1 MKRFKAFSR
10 IELLAAVVILLGL
23 ISVGFFFDRGHHATI
38 DLEAIS
44 DQKVN
49 CQIRLNWG
57 KASNPRPLT
66 IYPDINNYRFTI
78 RKFSSHYKFTIYLD
92 ANQPVTTFR
101 LRKVVIR
108 QPGCPR
114 VQLVGQKLLTAM
126 SNSKFVTLRLADD
139 GDVIIDIISKDTD
152 RDVPELNFGY
162 PIPLSKVAW
171 WTWVISRASILCFV
185 MLSGLGLCIRLIG
198 SQNPATRTTPRA
210 FVILAAIAS
219 VLTLSLSLSS
229 AFNAHPDEIWH
240 ITSVSYFLFESYPAV
255 TNTLQSIHTFSSYHS
270 SYLSTGE
277 LYYPVAAVWTSLLS
291 TLTDL
296 PLDQVQI
303 IRLFSVTCFIF
314 LVCLL
319 IRQKNHG
326 LLLPFLI
333 TPQLWYVFGYANSD
347 WFGVAAATLLLLF
360 LNLSRFTFHRF
371 VVGGSFARFLQLGPL
386 FILLGLL
393 CFSKPNYWVS
403 AIFCFYEPLVR
414 IFRKKSTVASRIRA
428 LAFCVIILAVSS
440 SCIALKSSFSRTTAT
455 HIVEAPEA
463 RPGFTL
469 DKTPEVMTRLSQTR
483 NLYMRHVSLWKL
495 LTERQWIWL
504 SCRSFF
510 GDFGWTNFHL
520 TTSYY
525 CIVILLFSALLY
537 TVVRVSRTEQ
547 NFRSRSWYTVLVVGL
562 NIFLAIAFSWF
573 IDLQPQGRYL
583 FPSLLAFGWLLSRL
597 RNWQS
602 SRIVFGLVV
611 ILAILGMYAF
621 ICYGVIPLKEH
632 VPSSFL

>member
-1 MKRFKAFSR
+1 MKRFKTFSK
-10 IELLAAVVILLGL
+10 IKLPAAVVILLGL
-23 ISVGFFFDRGHHATI
+23 ISVGFFFDRGQHATI
-38 DLEAIS
+38 DFEAIS

-57 KASNPRPLT
+57 KALNPRPLT
-66 IYPDINNYRFTI
+66 IYPDVNNYRFTV
-78 RKFSSHYKFTIYLD
+78 RKFSRHYKFTVYLD
-92 ANQPVTTFR
+92 ANQPAKTFR
-101 LRKVVIR
+101 LRKVVIH
-108 QPGCPR
+108 QPGSPD
-114 VQLVGQKLLTAM
+114 VQLVGQELLTAM
-126 SNSKFVTLRLADD
+126 SNSEFVTLRLADD
-139 GDVIIDIISKDTD
+139 GDVIIDFNPKDTA
-152 RDVPELNFGY
+152 RDIPALNFGY
-162 PIPLSKVAW
+162 PIPLSTAAW
-171 WTWVISRASILCFV
+171 WIWVISRASILW
-185 MLSGLGLCIRLIG
+185 LLILIGLGFWIRLMG
-198 SQNPATRTTPRA
+198 LENPATSPAPRA
-210 FVILAAIAS
+210 YVILAAIACA
-219 VLTLSLSLSS
+219 LTLCLSLSS

-240 ITSVSYFLFESYPAV
+240 ITSVSYFLFEPYPAV
-255 TNTLQSIHTFSSYHS
+255 SNTLQSTHTFSSYHS

-303 IRLFSVTCFIF
+303 IRLFSVSCFVL

-319 IRQKNHG
+319 VRQQNHG

-347 WFGVAAATLLLLF
+347 WFGVTVSTLLLLF
-360 LNLSRFTFHRF
+360 LNITRFTFHRF
-371 VVGGSFARFLQLGPL
+371 AIGGSFVRFLQLIPI
-386 FILLGLL
+386 FILLALL

-414 IFRKKSTVASRIRA
+414 IFRNKSTVTSRIRA
-428 LAFCVIILAVSS
+428 SAFCLIILAVSS
-440 SCIALKSSFSRTTAT
+440 SCIALKSSFSRATET
-455 HIVEAPEA
+455 HIVEAPA
-463 RPGFTL
+463 GRPALTL
-469 DKTPEVMTRLSQTR
+469 DKTPEIITRLSQTN
-483 NLYMRHVSLWKL
+483 NLYIHHISLWKL

-510 GDFGWTNFHL
+510 GDFGWMNFHL

-525 CIVILLFSALLY
+525 CIVILLFSALLF
-537 TVVRVSRTEQ
+537 TVVRLSRGEQ
-547 NFRSRSWYTVLVVGL
+547 HFRPTSWFTVLVIGA
-562 NIFLAIAFSWF
+562 NILLAIAFSWF

-583 FPSLLAFGWLLSRL
+583 FPSLLAFGWMLSRL

-611 ILAILGMYAF
+611 ILAILGLYAF